1 MSLSRAQQDSAVWK
15 AQYKNRSFRPGF
27 KPPATLTHPHTHT
40 HTEPKGA
47 HIHMDARIKQV
58 CILEPLPHLDT
69 YINTLTIHTRQ
80 VVSMPVCLYVCVR
93 RLKLIPLAPIESFR
107 FTAAINCDW
116 IYKLRGCTSH
126 TYRISPNTHTHTH
139 THYIFG
145 H

>member
-1 MSLSRAQQDSAVWK
+1 
-15 AQYKNRSFRPGF
+15 
-27 KPPATLTHPHTHT
+27 
-40 HTEPKGA
+40 
-47 HIHMDARIKQV
+47 MDARIKQV

-80 VVSMPVCLYVCVR
+80 VASMPVCLYVCVR

-139 THYIFG
+139 YIFG